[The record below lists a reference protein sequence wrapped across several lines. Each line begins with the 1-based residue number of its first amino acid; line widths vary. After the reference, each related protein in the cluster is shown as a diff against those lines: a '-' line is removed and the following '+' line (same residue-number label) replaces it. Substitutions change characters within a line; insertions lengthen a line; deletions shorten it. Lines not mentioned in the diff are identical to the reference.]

1 MQGSLLAAERGG
13 TIEAELV
20 CMSQLQPAGVA

>member
-13 TIEAELV
+13 TIEAGLV
-20 CMSQLQPAGVA
+20 WMLQLQPAGVA